1 MISPKEVKK
10 TAELARIKLDTR
22 EEKELAGELESILGY
37 AEKLKEVNPV
47 SGREGSQR
55 SSATNGVNVFRLDV
69 PPKEVFSAQGGSAS
83 GGDPAP
89 LLESAPETERGFIK
103 VKRILPS

>member
-1 MISPKEVKK
+1 MIGPKDVKK
-10 TAELARIKLDTR
+10 LAELARIELEVK
-22 EEKELAGELESILGY
+22 EEKKLSKDLESILGY
-37 AEKLKEVNPV
+37 IDKLKEVNSV

-89 LLESAPETERGFIK
+89 LLESAPETARGFIK
-103 VKRILPS
+103 